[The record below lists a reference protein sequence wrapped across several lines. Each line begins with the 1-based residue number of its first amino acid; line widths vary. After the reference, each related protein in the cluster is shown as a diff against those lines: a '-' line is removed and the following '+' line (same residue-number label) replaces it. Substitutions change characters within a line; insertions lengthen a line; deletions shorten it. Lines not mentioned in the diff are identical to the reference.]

1 MFLVLVRKGIRN
13 GTLFYFLKLP
23 FLQIELKIMNG
34 PSHTLFPLM
43 QHLRKKKFKKSLVG
57 IKNVISLY
65 HKTKLYNMVT
75 TLNPIKTKK
84 LVWGKKGKEVS
95 GWLKLRDGSKT
106 HFTIDKDGEWEQW
119 GNSTDNLCLT
129 VNFVENLRNFL
140 LYGE

>member
-1 MFLVLVRKGIRN
+1 MV
-13 GTLFYFLKLP
+13 
-23 FLQIELKIMNG
+23 
-34 PSHTLFPLM
+34 
-43 QHLRKKKFKKSLVG
+43 

-65 HKTKLYNMVT
+65 QQNFITMIT
-75 TLNPIKTKK
+75 TTNPIKTKK

-119 GNSTDNLCLT
+119 GNTRDNLCLT